1 MQSSM
6 APSWRAP
13 SCRTAQLTSSWCS
26 LRRDVRPQQFEAR
39 RTFELADRQ
48 SAGVVELRLAGFA
61 QKPGLEHGAHIA
73 LHELG
78 AASVDVE
85 GTDQAL
91 ARRRRGID
99 AIPTVV
105 AVPRLEEVGQ
115 RVGLLAFL
123 WARLRVGHNTQP
135 RERAARVEQT
145 RYDHREIQDLG
156 ASILRDRCPR
166 AVRSRPIFELVVVA
180 EINLAQTVRLGLAL
194 LILGP
199 AGESLL
205 RRSAIAAT
213 SIVDERIAGQ
223 SRYRGPELQRPDIGA
238 RRSIVSAGDAYTE
251 GE

>member
-1 MQSSM
+1 M
-6 APSWRAP
+6 APVSP
-13 SCRTAQLTSSWCS
+13 GQLCRTANRTNSRRS
-26 LRRDVRPQQFEAR
+26 LRRDVGPQQLEAR
-39 RTFELADRQ
+39 RALVLTDRQ
-48 SAGVVELRLAGFA
+48 SAGVAELRLAGFA

-78 AASVDVE
+78 AAPVDVE
-85 GTDQAL
+85 GTDRAL

-99 AIPTVV
+99 ATPTVV

-135 RERAARVEQT
+135 RERAARIEQT

-156 ASILRDRCPR
+156 ASILGDRCPR

-180 EINLAQTVRLGLAL
+180 EINFAQTVRLGLAS

-205 RRSAIAAT
+205 RRSAIAAAG
-213 SIVDERIAGQ
+213 IVDERVAGQ
-223 SRYRGPELQRPDIGA
+223 SRCRGPEFQRPYIGTRRRIIGA
-238 RRSIVSAGDAYTE
+238 RDPDAE
-251 GE
+251 DE